1 MKISVIVTNFNGINL
16 LKKYFE
22 GVINMSKEAE
32 EIIFTDDASTDES
45 VNYIK
50 SLQLKYKKI
59 KIITHKK
66 NVGFGEN
73 TNYAVKKAKG
83 DLVVLLNSD
92 IKPHENYIKNTLK
105 HFKDPKVFGVGFSE
119 VQHTNWARIYWK
131 DGYLQ
136 HEAGTKN
143 INKTHITAWLSGGSS
158 IIRKEYYQKLGG
170 FDPVYAPFYSED
182 LDLGLRAWKSGY
194 ILLWEPT
201 AIVEHCHESTIS
213 KFPKRFLD
221 YVKERNR
228 LLSTIR
234 IFSDSQLM
242 KSHFWGRISRILS
255 GPNYIKII
263 RAANKQIKNN
273 PAPIV
278 FPVLSDKELLDKF
291 KL

>member
-1 MKISVIVTNFNGINL
+1 MKISVIVTNYNGISL

-22 GVINMSKEAE
+22 TIVLMSKEAD

-50 SLQLKYKKI
+50 KLQTKYPQI

-66 NVGFGEN
+66 NVGFGAN
-73 TNYAVKKAKG
+73 SNIAVKKSIG

-105 HFKDPKVFGVGFSE
+105 HFKDPKVFGVGFAE
-119 VQHTNWARIYWK
+119 LGHENWARIYWQN
-131 DGYLQ
+131 GYLQ
-136 HEAGTKN
+136 HEPGLNTG
-143 INKTHITAWLSGGSS
+143 KTHISAWVSGGSS
-158 IIRKEYYQKLGG
+158 IIRKKLFLKLGG
-170 FDPVYAPFYSED
+170 FDPVYAPFYGED
-182 LDLGLRAWKSGY
+182 LDIGLRAWKSGY
-194 ILLWEPT
+194 KLLWEPT

-228 LLSTIR
+228 LLTTLRNFTNSN
-234 IFSDSQLM
+234 FLYSN
-242 KSHFWGRISRILS
+242 FWGKLSRILS

-263 RAANKQIKNN
+263 RAAKKQIRNN

-278 FPVLSDKELLDKF
+278 FPVKTDKEILSLF
-291 KL
+291 SQQ